1 VNREC
6 GIGWHA
12 RDSSLHASPDHD
24 TDAVIQHSIHTEL
37 SKDTT
42 VITVAHRLQTIIDS
56 DRVVGPGWYAS
67 RVPTSYPQMVLD
79 SGRLVEFDKPA
90 VLYRDQGLLKAM
102 VDESMDREKLRKM
115 AGL

>member
-1 VNREC
+1 MRVIRAYMPRQ
-6 GIGWHA
+6 ITTSTL
-12 RDSSLHASPDHD
+12 SS
-24 TDAVIQHSIHTEL
+24 SIL
-37 SKDTT
+37 SVRSKDTT

-67 RVPTSYPQMVLD
+67 RVPTRYPQMVLD